1 MKPSQS
7 CCTGPAII
15 IQTILSIFSP
25 TFTSA
30 ILLFVTQ
37 GPSLLRMQ
45 MSECIMR
52 WTPIN
57 ITIIDWESDSRPDR
71 SYRSDLASYS
81 DIISS
86 PVQGLLRPAL
96 FIFIETRNCRHW
108 RLSCVVMSGHANIV
122 ILGIEKYGID
132 CHDSYDKVKVFRH
145 FSWTRHLKSVPS
157 AWHKWPMHRK
167 NLL

>member
-7 CCTGPAII
+7 CCTATAII

-57 ITIIDWESDSRPDR
+57 ITIIDWESDSPTDR
-71 SYRSDLASYS
+71 CWYQSDLASS
-81 DIISS
+81 DIIFLAAL
-86 PVQGLLRPAL
+86 VLLRAQTGIIYFL
-96 FIFIETRNCRHW
+96 RNKKLSPLCW
-108 RLSCVVMSGHANIV
+108 RRGVVRPSEH
-122 ILGIEKYGID
+122 LEK
-132 CHDSYDKVKVFRH
+132 FLRT
-145 FSWTRHLKSVPS
+145 F
-157 AWHKWPMHRK
+157 
-167 NLL
+167 